1 MKTHNSQHNQR
12 GVTLFVGII
21 ILLLMT
27 IIVIGAFTVSNSNLK
42 AVANMQYKNESI
54 SAANKAIEQLI
65 SSSFT
70 DAPAAETIEV
80 DINNDG
86 KTDYIV
92 AIAKPLCVR
101 AAIESA
107 AGLSSINLSPTM
119 TSMANWV
126 TLWKIEAV
134 VSDPNSGAN
143 TTVQSGVRVVLTQT
157 QKNAV
162 CS

>member
-1 MKTHNSQHNQR
+1 MKTHSSQNDQR

-27 IIVIGAFTVSNSNLK
+27 IIAIGAFAVSNSNLK
-42 AVANMQYKNESI
+42 TVANMQYKNESI
-54 SAANKAIEQLI
+54 SAANRAIEQLL

-70 DAPAAETIEV
+70 DAPAAETIAV

-92 AIAKPLCVR
+92 AIAKPVCVR
-101 AAIESA
+101 ASIESA
-107 AGLSSINLSPTM
+107 AGLSSISLSPTM
-119 TSMANWV
+119 SSMANWE

-134 VSDPNSGAN
+134 VSDPNSGTN
-143 TTVQSGVRVVLTQT
+143 TTVQSGVRVLLTQT
-157 QKNAV
+157 QKDAV